1 MNQRTFG
8 PFVVLT
14 GGLAYAFFVG
24 LSIDELRQLW
34 VTGASGHL
42 PRALA
47 FLIAFLLL
55 GAATTAF
62 WSGFQAEGRTAHEL
76 AARAEAD
83 RETVE
88 RLAER
93 RRAVLAMM
101 RPGGMHM
108 VFQPITA
115 IDTGQVHGYE
125 ALARFPVDGPD
136 FWFPEAGEV
145 GLLKELELHAIALGL
160 EGLARTRPEQY
171 ISVNLSAQT
180 LLDPALLD
188 LIGFD
193 AGPRVIIEL
202 TEHTPVEVYADVVA
216 VLTVLRFRGVRLAI
230 DDFGTGYGSLNHVV
244 LLSADLV
251 KIDRSLVSGIAD
263 DPTLISLV
271 AAMVAFTRAMGIA
284 LLAEGVETSSE
295 ATCLRGLG
303 VGLAQ
308 GWLFGRPGELHSTPR
323 HVTPGELRTGP
334 VGLQSGLSRSA
345 LGPRAPWASLVNP
358 AGGVRSSTIWQV
370 PRPSPPQ

>member
-8 PFVVLT
+8 PFVVLA
-14 GGLAYAFFVG
+14 GGLAYAFFIG

-34 VTGASGHL
+34 ATGGSGHPL
-42 PRALA
+42 RALA
-47 FLIAFLLL
+47 FVIAFLLL
-55 GAATTAF
+55 GAASIAF
-62 WSGFQAEGRTAHEL
+62 WSGFRAEGRTTHEL
-76 AARAEAD
+76 AMRADAERESVD
-83 RETVE
+83 RLE
-88 RLAER
+88 ER
-93 RRAVLAMM
+93 RRAVLALMA
-101 RPGGMHM
+101 PGGMHM

-125 ALARFPVDGPD
+125 ALARFPVHGPD
-136 FWFPEAGEV
+136 FWFPEAGRV
-145 GLLKELELHAIALGL
+145 GLLKELELHAISLGL
-160 EGLARTRPEQY
+160 AGLARTRPDQY

-202 TEHTPVEVYADVVA
+202 TEHTPVEVYSEVVA
-216 VLTVLRFRGVRLAI
+216 ALTVLRFRGVRLAI

-263 DPTLISLV
+263 DPILASLV
-271 AAMVAFTRAMGIA
+271 AAIVAFTQAMGIS

-295 ATCLRGLG
+295 ATCLRDLG

-308 GWLFGRPGELHSTPR
+308 GWLFGRPDALHATPR
-323 HVTPGELRTGP
+323 HASSGELSTRP
-334 VGLQSGLSRSA
+334 VD
-345 LGPRAPWASLVNP
+345 PAPGFP
-358 AGGVRSSTIWQV
+358 ARF
-370 PRPSPPQ
+370 

>member
-14 GGLAYAFFVG
+14 GGLAFALFIG
-24 LSIDELRQLW
+24 LSLDELRQLW
-34 VTGASGHL
+34 SSGASGHL
-42 PRALA
+42 FRAVGY
-47 FLIAFLLL
+47 FGAFLLL
-55 GAATTAF
+55 GAASAAF
-62 WSGFQAEGRTAHEL
+62 WSGFRAEGRTAHEL
-76 AARAEAD
+76 AVRAEAE
-83 RETVE
+83 REVVD

-93 RRAVLAMM
+93 RDAVRALMV
-101 RPGGMHM
+101 PGGMHM
-108 VFQPITA
+108 VFQPITSF
-115 IDTGQVHGYE
+115 DTGQVHGYE
-125 ALARFPVDGPD
+125 ALARFPVHGPD
-136 FWFPEAGEV
+136 FWFPEAGHV

-160 EGLARTRPEQY
+160 EGLDHTRSDQY

-193 AGPRVIIEL
+193 AGPRVVIEL

-216 VLTVLRFRGVRLAI
+216 ALTVLRFRGVRLAI

-263 DPTLISLV
+263 DPILTSLV
-271 AAMVAFTRAMGIA
+271 AAMVAFTAAMGIS

-295 ATCLRGLG
+295 ATCLRNLG
-303 VGLAQ
+303 VELAQ
-308 GWLFGRPGELHSTPR
+308 GWLFGRPGDLRSIPR
-323 HVTPGELRTGP
+323 HASAGELSTAPRGRGP
-334 VGLQSGLSRSA
+334 GPLPSFLSVN
-345 LGPRAPWASLVNP
+345 PPWKSLASP
-358 AGGVRSSTIWQV
+358 AGGVRSSTIWEV
-370 PRPSPPQ
+370 PRQSPPP